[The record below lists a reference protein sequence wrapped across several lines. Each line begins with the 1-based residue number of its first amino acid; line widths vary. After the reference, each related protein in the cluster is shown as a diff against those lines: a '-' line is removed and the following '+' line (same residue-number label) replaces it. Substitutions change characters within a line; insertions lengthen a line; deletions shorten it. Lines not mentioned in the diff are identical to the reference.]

1 MLGSQGGDV
10 FFTYRLTP
18 RKTNLGRSLHALPA
32 SQLFEMIID
41 ANPSYIAGFASH
53 YALDSTLHPAVYAY
67 VGNKKAPFVH
77 LNFESDLGL
86 YISRKYNTPRK
97 ILPKESVIGA
107 TFPVYDAISR
117 IEDNITVTGIER
129 CLKRHFSYTRIL
141 YKNKRQTYKYDYNFS
156 SLSGTIDDSVEFGT
170 RAVCAILDGTIPQDI
185 FNKSFL
191 EK

>member
-10 FFTYRLTP
+10 FFTYNLTP
-18 RKTNLGRSLHALPA
+18 RKTNLGRALHAIPA
-32 SQLFEMIID
+32 SQLFEKIIS

-53 YALDSTLHPAVYAY
+53 YALDSALHPAVYSY

-97 ILPKESVIGA
+97 ILPKDSVIGA

-117 IEDNITVTGIER
+117 LEEQVTVTGIER

-141 YKNKRQTYKYDYNFS
+141 YKNKRQTFKYDFDYS
-156 SLSGTIDDSVEFGT
+156 SLSGAIDDSVDFGIK
-170 RAVCAILDGTIPQDI
+170 AVCAILDGTIPQEI
-185 FNKSFL
+185 FHKSFL